1 MEPDHRENKG
11 SQRPLNH
18 QFHLPNL
25 GRFFHQG
32 VDSGWKSQGFNP
44 PRAVW
49 MYEIPYEFIGR
60 KLRNPHLVG
69 AGKNEPST
77 VFCLIFF
84 AKVFLVQNIWGSE
97 IVSWASNFFWH
108 FFSKE
113 PQCFEG
119 SVNQSSSRYS
129 QNEGSAWALVPP
141 KPNEDKPRSQCF
153 PAVLP
158 TNLPRF
164 MNQLLPYPSY
174 ISYNFSKVHPQR
186 SCPIHQLTQV
196 HQKIHPKQSELVIS
210 PNNGLQRCLSRVIVL
225 DSLVKPEWK
234 KGTSDI
240 WEPFCQ
246 RMVSE
251 MLHDDMAEIILMWD
265 IFGMYNQSKVKSPEI
280 PP

>member
-1 MEPDHRENKG
+1 M
-11 SQRPLNH
+11 NH
-18 QFHLPNL
+18 QQYFGWNL
-25 GRFFHQG
+25 
-32 VDSGWKSQGFNP
+32 
-44 PRAVW
+44 
-49 MYEIPYEFIGR
+49 
-60 KLRNPHLVG
+60 
-69 AGKNEPST
+69 
-77 VFCLIFF
+77 C
-84 AKVFLVQNIWGSE
+84 KVVLSPNIWGSE
-97 IVSWASNFFWH
+97 IVSWASNVSWN

-119 SVNQSSSRYS
+119 SVTQSASRYS

-196 HQKIHPKQSELVIS
+196 HQKIHPIP

-265 IFGMYNQSKVKSPEI
+265 IFGMYNQSKVKSPDI